1 MSVYLVVLFGERRR
15 TGEEYIIKSGYIR
28 EKEDLDL
35 YGGKVIVN
43 WFSDT
48 ETYDIYLAQKITRIR
63 IEEVIL

>member
-1 MSVYLVVLFGERRR
+1 MRMYLVVLYGEHRR

-28 EKEDLDL
+28 KKEDLDL

-48 ETYDIYLAQKITRIR
+48 KTYDIYLAQRITRIR
-63 IEEVIL
+63 MEDVII